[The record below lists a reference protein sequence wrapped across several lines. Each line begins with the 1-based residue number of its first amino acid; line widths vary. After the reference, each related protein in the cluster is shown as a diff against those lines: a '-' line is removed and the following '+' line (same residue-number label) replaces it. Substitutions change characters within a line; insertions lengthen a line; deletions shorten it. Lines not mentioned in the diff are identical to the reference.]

1 MMPIRVRISQHSS
14 LVLTPRAAQER
25 GRGPEEGASPEQSG
39 RHQDRAAARGSSGL
53 WGWLDFSCFSPLG
66 IRQLLSVS
74 QRLRLLFSE

>member
-25 GRGPEEGASPEQSG
+25 GRGPEEQSG